1 MANCAIIGVDWTRLY
16 FWQYAGLLA
25 EWNRRHSDTKQEPQA
40 SPGGHERMRRAMA
53 AQTRH

>member
-1 MANCAIIGVDWTRLY
+1 MANCAIIGVDWTKLY

-25 EWNRRHSDTKQEPQA
+25 EWNRRHSDGKQEPQA